1 MDVDELFYDILMV
14 INPHWVERMS
24 QDTGEA
30 DLEEGSI
37 VENIQDKSE
46 GNNKLKDDVDILRR
60 EAQSLRENMKM
71 VLERLGIPQ
80 DDHVV

>member
-1 MDVDELFYDILMV
+1 M
-14 INPHWVERMS
+14 
-24 QDTGEA
+24 
-30 DLEEGSI
+30 
-37 VENIQDKSE
+37 ENIQDKSE
-46 GNNKLKDDVDILRR
+46 VNNKLKDDVDILRR